1 MEQIPYS
8 ELDPSLSLFSTAYG
22 VRVSPMMGW
31 TILLIM
37 ILHRIQVVPT
47 EVLTTATG
55 RISAPCSPPL
65 KAQEANSRTI
75 NTNDRFLAFYIHH
88 FTNLTT
94 IREKDVKILAP
105 NVTFWQKK
113 ALYIYRKTWV
123 EKQQTNTKCQNIYKR
138 LLKTK
143 KNRDVSNLNNR
154 MLQNNMDFFFK
165 QCDFFGFFSTT
176 SCTCAAATR
185 SAPAPL

>member
-1 MEQIPYS
+1 
-8 ELDPSLSLFSTAYG
+8 
-22 VRVSPMMGW
+22 
-31 TILLIM
+31 M

-75 NTNDRFLAFYIHH
+75 NTNERFLAFYIHH

-165 QCDFFGFFSTT
+165 QCVFFGFFSTT